1 MPDAAAVLQR
11 FVSNPASVSNEDA
24 LAAVK
29 QFLSQAPPEVAEEA
43 SQYAFG
49 ALPPEARAQV
59 AQGFRA
65 AHNDPSTPFDGFT
78 FDNDD
83 AAATPHG
90 LGAMGLQAARQDPTL
105 LDNLFGKGGFFSGP
119 VGKMLLA
126 GVATYLINRMMSG
139 GRQGVPSGGV
149 GTTAGGGGLGEVLGG
164 LLGGA
169 AAGGAAGSQGG
180 LGEVLG
186 GLLGG
191 AAAGGAAGSQGGM
204 PAGAQNP
211 GALGEVLGGLL
222 GGQGGLGSNLDDV
235 LGGLLGGAAGHGS
248 QGGLGDILGGLLGGG
263 QQAQAGSHHR
273 QEGLSAPGD
282 SQ

>member
-1 MPDAAAVLQR
+1 MASSEPAATGGMPDAAAVLQR

-29 QFLSQAPPEVAEEA
+29 QFLSQAPPQVAEEA

-126 GVATYLINRMMSG
+126 GVATYLINRMISG

-149 GTTAGGGGLGEVLGG
+149 GTTAGG
-164 LLGGA
+164 
-169 AAGGAAGSQGG
+169 GG

-222 GGQGGLGSNLDDV
+222 GGQGGQGSNLDDV

>member
-59 AQGFRA
+59 AQQFRA

-126 GVATYLINRMMSG
+126 GVATYLINRMTSG

-169 AAGGAAGSQGG
+169 AAGGAAGSQDG

-191 AAAGGAAGSQGGM
+191 A
-204 PAGAQNP
+204 
-211 GALGEVLGGLL
+211 
-222 GGQGGLGSNLDDV
+222 GGQAGNLDDV
-235 LGGLLGGAAGHGS
+235 LGGLLGGAAGGQAS
-248 QGGLGDILGGLLGGG
+248 AGGLGDILGGVMGGG
-263 QQAQAGSHHR
+263 QQVPPASHER
-273 QEGLSAPGD
+273 REGISGPDD
-282 SQ
+282 SK